1 MKVSVIIPTRNAE
14 QYMDSLINRLL
25 NQTIRPSEII
35 VIDTESNDKTKQ
47 ICMKYDI
54 VKFFQIKQNEFN
66 HGKTRNEA
74 AKLAIGDILVFMTQ
88 DALPEDST
96 LIQELINP
104 LLKKSAV
111 CSYARQLPNL
121 DASVLEVFSRSFN
134 YGDVDIVKSKKDI
147 SVLGV
152 KTFFFS
158 NVCSAY
164 LREEFFKVNG
174 FPENMIMNEDMI
186 IAYKFI
192 QNNKNI
198 YYASSAR
205 VLHSHKYTYIQQ
217 FKRNFDIGVVFADTN
232 SYFMNIKSESEGI
245 KFVKEGLKYLIRNN
259 KIWLIPYLIIESG
272 FKFIGYRFGKNYK
285 KLPSSLVKKMS
296 MHSFYFNVKEF
307 STLENKL

>member
-35 VIDTESNDKTKQ
+35 VIDTESNDATKQ
-47 ICMKYDI
+47 ICMKYDV
-54 VKFFQIKQNEFN
+54 VKFFQIKQSEFN
-66 HGKTRNEA
+66 HGRTRNKA
-74 AKLAIGDILVFMTQ
+74 AKLAIGDILIFMTQ

-104 LLKKSAV
+104 LLKKRAV
-111 CSYARQLPNL
+111 CSYARQLPNM
-121 DASVLEVFSRSFN
+121 DASILEVFSRKFN
-134 YGDVDIVKSKKDI
+134 YGDNDIVKSKKDI

-164 LREEFFKVNG
+164 LRDEFFKVNG
-174 FPENMIMNEDMI
+174 FPEDMIMNEDMI

-192 QNNKNI
+192 QNNKNT
-198 YYASSAR
+198 YYASNAR
-205 VLHSHKYTYIQQ
+205 VLHSHKYTCIQQ
-217 FKRNFDIGVVFADTN
+217 FKRNFDIGVVFADGS
-232 SYFMNIKSESEGI
+232 SYFKDIKSESEGV
-245 KFVKEGLKYLIRNN
+245 KFVKEALKYLVRNN

-272 FKFIGYRFGKNYK
+272 FKFTGYRFGKKYK
-285 KLPSSLVKKMS
+285 KLPKFFVKKMS
-296 MHSFYFNVKEF
+296 MYSFYFKDV
-307 STLENKL
+307 L